1 MQHLA
6 DCLLDNEND
15 DWVAVAVVLL
25 YNTKKIFLRSK
36 SFTDGGETFGLVVLV
51 NDVAQDVTEGLDS
64 ERDM

>member
-1 MQHLA
+1 MY
-6 DCLLDNEND
+6 
-15 DWVAVAVVLL
+15 LL
-25 YNTKKIFLRSK
+25 YMIFLRSK